1 MKNWMKGI
9 ATGILVLGLGACS
22 TTAETKTDPETGKK
36 VEIENKSKM
45 SAQEVYEKAM
55 AVSEEQKS
63 MHAKMDIDQLIK
75 VPSQEFEMDS
85 KIKMDMDMV
94 MEPLSMYQKMNI
106 DMGEQGKTDMEMYM
120 TDAGFF
126 MSNSESGDWIKFPGE
141 MYEEMVGQIA
151 GGADPSLDM
160 TMFKEFAND
169 FKFEQTEDEYILT
182 LSASGDKF
190 SKLFKEVATE
200 NMPAGLEMDEQQ
212 AEVLENLEV
221 KSLEY
226 EIFIDKKSFYTNAF
240 NMKMDM
246 TMKVE
251 GEEIHIDQKVNAEIS
266 KINEIKNI
274 KVPQEV
280 IDNAVDINETMAQ

>member
-75 VPSQEFEMDS
+75 VPSQEFEMGS

-94 MEPLSMYQKMNI
+94 IEPLSMYQKMNI